1 MYYLKIHREIQS
13 FHLHHEYA
21 GCAGNND
28 ANFKMTYEF
37 KYRVYAEALYD
48 ALQDNAFYMTM
59 EESVD
64 SGSSKEAMIK
74 YIDYSIK
81 EGEQYGKIVIPES
94 HEFGVSV
101 WAKPIN
107 EKLEKEKNK
116 QKKIF
121 ISDHMGQGS
130 LETYDSIVKFMWEKA
145 IPLIDENSWYL
156 SIIGILPEFQG
167 RGLGAGLVV
176 NILEK
181 TDRLRIPTYVE
192 TFTSKNIT
200 FYNRLGYKTV
210 EDFHEPTTD
219 AKYWLM
225 IRDLIN
231 P

>member
-48 ALQDNAFYMTM
+48 ALQDNALYMTM

-64 SGSSKEAMIK
+64 S
-74 YIDYSIK
+74 
-81 EGEQYGKIVIPES
+81 GKIVIPES

-167 RGLGAGLVV
+167 RGFGAGLVV
-176 NILEK
+176 NILGK
-181 TDRLRIPTYVE
+181 TDQLRIPTYVE

-200 FYNRLGYKTV
+200 FYN
-210 EDFHEPTTD
+210 
-219 AKYWLM
+219 
-225 IRDLIN
+225 
-231 P
+231 